1 MKDIVIVG
9 GGPVGAT
16 LALALV
22 GSGFDVTV
30 LEAQTTQ
37 KSDPRAIA
45 LAEGSKLILQRL
57 GVWESLQTTPIK
69 TIHVSEKGRL
79 GRTVLKAEQMKQ
91 EALGYVVDY
100 VQLSASL
107 SDALAKSEVNYQ
119 RGAAVSQLLP
129 AVASC
134 NVNFEQD
141 QQAQTLE
148 TKLAVLADGGRSLND
163 VHKLPRKVREY
174 EQSALVARI
183 EAEAPHDN
191 IAYERFTKKGPVA
204 LLPWGERGFTL
215 VWTALPENAQALRD
229 LEEAQFLNQLHE
241 HFGDRVGRFTK
252 VTARMVFPL
261 KMAWVRPSAAEHLA
275 VIGNAAQTLH
285 PVAGQ
290 GFNLGL
296 RDAWELAHIIRETD
310 AQDLGSARMLAEYR
324 ASRRTDTGASMLFTD
339 LLIRAFD
346 ARLPA
351 SGILRG
357 AGLVALDLFPPA
369 RNFLL
374 RKMSFGAKG

>member
-1 MKDIVIVG
+1 MNDVVIVG

-57 GVWESLQTTPIK
+57 GVWNSLQTTPIK

-107 SDALAKSEVNYQ
+107 SDALAKSPVNYQ

-129 AVASC
+129 AAQSC
-134 NVNFEQD
+134 SVEFEQN
-141 QQAQTLE
+141 QQVQRIA
-148 TKLAVLADGGRSLND
+148 TKFAVLADGGRSLND
-163 VHKLPRKVREY
+163 VHKLPRKVRQY

-191 IAYERFTKKGPVA
+191 IAYERFTKQGPVA

-215 VWTALPENAQALRD
+215 VWTALPESAQALRE
-229 LEEAQFLNQLHE
+229 LEETQFLSQLHE
-241 HFGDRVGRFTK
+241 HFGDRVGHFTK

-261 KMAWVRPSAAEHLA
+261 KMAWVRPSTAEHLA

-296 RDAWELAHIIRETD
+296 RDAWELAQIIRETD
-310 AQDLGSARMLAEYR
+310 AKDLGSAAMLAKYR
-324 ASRRTDTGASMLFTD
+324 ATRRMDTGASMLFTD

-346 ARLPA
+346 THLPA

-357 AGLVALDLFPPA
+357 AGLAALDLFPPA

-374 RKMSFGAKG
+374 RKMSFGAKA

>member
-1 MKDIVIVG
+1 MNDVVIVG

-16 LALALV
+16 LALALAD
-22 GSGFDVTV
+22 SGFNITV
-30 LEAQTTQ
+30 LEAQSTQ

-57 GVWESLQTTPIK
+57 GVWNDLETTPIN

-79 GRTVLKAEQMKQ
+79 GRTILKAEQMRQ

-100 VQLSASL
+100 VQLSAVL
-107 SDALAKSEVNYQ
+107 SEALAQSKVNYQ

-129 AVASC
+129 AAQSCGVA
-134 NVNFEQD
+134 FEQD
-141 QQAQTLE
+141 QQAQHIE
-148 TKLAVLADGGRSLND
+148 TKLAVLADGGRSLNE
-163 VHKLPRKVREY
+163 VHNLPRTVREY

-183 EAEAPHDN
+183 ETELPHHN
-191 IAYERFTKKGPVA
+191 IAYERFTKQGPVA

-215 VWTALPENAQALRD
+215 VWTVLPEAAQALRELD
-229 LEEAQFLNQLHE
+229 EAQFLSQLHT
-241 HFGDRVGRFTK
+241 HFGDRLGAFTK

-261 KMAWVRPSAAEHLA
+261 KMAWVRPSTAEHLA

-296 RDAWELAHIIRETD
+296 RDAWELSQIIRETPPEN
-310 AQDLGSARMLAEYR
+310 LGNADMLTKYR
-324 ASRRTDTGASMLFTD
+324 ATRRMDTGASMLFTD

-351 SGILRG
+351 SGLLRG
-357 AGLVALDLFPPA
+357 AGLAALELFPPA

-374 RKMSFGAKG
+374 RKMSFGARG

>member
-1 MKDIVIVG
+1 MNDVVIVG

-16 LALALV
+16 LALALAD
-22 GSGFDVTV
+22 SGFDVTV
-30 LEAQTTQ
+30 LEAQTVQ

-57 GVWESLQTTPIK
+57 GVWDALEATPIK

-91 EALGYVVDY
+91 DALGHVVDY
-100 VQLSASL
+100 AQLSSSL
-107 SDALAKSEVNYQ
+107 SEALAKSGINFQ

-129 AVASC
+129 ATHACSVK
-134 NVNFEQD
+134 FEQN

-148 TKLAVLADGGRSLND
+148 AKLAVLADGGRSLNE
-163 VHKLPRKVREY
+163 VHKLPRTVREY

-183 EAEAPHDN
+183 ETELPHDN
-191 IAYERFTKKGPVA
+191 IAYERFTKQGPVA

-215 VWTALPENAQALRD
+215 VWTALPEAAQTLRELD
-229 LEEAQFLNQLHE
+229 EAQFLSQLHQ
-241 HFGDRVGRFTK
+241 HFGDRLGQFTK
-252 VTARMVFPL
+252 VTARIVFPL
-261 KMAWVRPSAAEHLA
+261 KMAWVRPSTAEHLA

-296 RDAWELAHIIRETD
+296 RDAWELAQIISDTPPE
-310 AQDLGSARMLAEYR
+310 ALGNAEMLAKYR
-324 ASRRTDTGASMLFTD
+324 ATRRMDTGASMLFTD

-346 ARLPA
+346 AHLPA

-357 AGLVALDLFPPA
+357 AGLAVLDLLPPA

>member
-1 MKDIVIVG
+1 
-9 GGPVGAT
+9 
-16 LALALV
+16 
-22 GSGFDVTV
+22 
-30 LEAQTTQ
+30 
-37 KSDPRAIA
+37 
-45 LAEGSKLILQRL
+45 
-57 GVWESLQTTPIK
+57 
-69 TIHVSEKGRL
+69 
-79 GRTVLKAEQMKQ
+79 
-91 EALGYVVDY
+91 VVDY

-119 RGAAVSQLLP
+119 RGAAVSHLLP
-129 AVASC
+129 SVASC

-141 QQAQTLE
+141 QQTQTLE

-163 VHKLPRKVREY
+163 VHKLPRKVRAY

-215 VWTALPENAQALRD
+215 VWTALPESAQALRELD
-229 LEEAQFLNQLHE
+229 EAQFLSQLHE

-261 KMAWVRPSAAEHLA
+261 KMAWVRPSTAEHLA

-310 AQDLGSARMLAEYR
+310 AKDLGSARMLADYR

>member
-1 MKDIVIVG
+1 MKDILIVG

-16 LALALV
+16 LALALA
-22 GSGFDVTV
+22 GSDFDVTL

-37 KSDPRAIA
+37 KFDPRAIA

-57 GVWESLQTTPIK
+57 GVWGELETTPIK

-79 GRTVLKAEQMKQ
+79 GRSVLKAAQLKQ
-91 EALGYVVDY
+91 QALGHVVDY

-107 SDALAKSEVNYQ
+107 SKALAKSGVNFQ
-119 RGAAVSQLLP
+119 RGATVSQLLP
-129 AVASC
+129 AVQSC
-134 NVNFEQD
+134 GVKFEQN
-141 QQAQTLE
+141 QQAQHIE
-148 TKLAVLADGGRSLND
+148 TKLAVMADGGRSSNE

-183 EAEAPHDN
+183 EAELPHDN
-191 IAYERFTKKGPVA
+191 IAFERFTKQGPVA
-204 LLPWGERGFTL
+204 LLPWGESGFTL
-215 VWTALPENAQALRD
+215 VWTALPEAAQTLRELD
-229 LEEAQFLNQLHE
+229 EAQFLSQLHE
-241 HFGDRVGRFTK
+241 HFGDRLGRFTK
-252 VTARMVFPL
+252 VTARMIFPL
-261 KMAWVRPSAAEHLA
+261 KMAWVRPSTAEHLA
-275 VIGNAAQTLH
+275 VIGNASQTLH

-296 RDAWELAHIIRETD
+296 RDAWELAQIVRETPPNE
-310 AQDLGSARMLAEYR
+310 LGNAAMLKQYR
-324 ASRRTDTGASMLFTD
+324 ATRRIDTGASMVFTD

-351 SGILRG
+351 SGLLRG
-357 AGLVALDLFPPA
+357 AGLAALELFPPA

-374 RKMSFGAKG
+374 RKMSFGARG